1 VTERHAKGSNVSS
14 SPPKHQQNI
23 PTPLENDCICS
34 FDKQANNIYKSVC
47 KRVPCQAK
55 NKQEQKTDA
64 RSIRHSPTDRVT
76 CLFYIECAA
85 GVVLLLSIQSMFCQ
99 SSFSFS
105 LHGGQILRFGRGF
118 FKSTHKQNTLLLSL
132 SHRYRIFGI
141 LLAPQDSNIVSSLS
155 FLTRR
160 VCFPFF
166 TKSSH
171 KSAVRVCERVW
182 SLLAQ
187 KSLIQISHKVDNRKA
202 LEGAIGAAW
211 RCCAGGHRPTAD
223 RVLGR

>member
-132 SHRYRIFGI
+132 SPLPYFRNPPCAPRLQHRIEP
-141 LLAPQDSNIVSSLS
+141 LLPDQTCVFS
-155 FLTRR
+155 FLYQQ
-160 VCFPFF
+160 
-166 TKSSH
+166 
-171 KSAVRVCERVW
+171 
-182 SLLAQ
+182 LAQ
-187 KSLIQISHKVDNRKA
+187 KRSACVRESMVIVGTKESNTNQS
-202 LEGAIGAAW
+202 
-211 RCCAGGHRPTAD
+211 
-223 RVLGR
+223 